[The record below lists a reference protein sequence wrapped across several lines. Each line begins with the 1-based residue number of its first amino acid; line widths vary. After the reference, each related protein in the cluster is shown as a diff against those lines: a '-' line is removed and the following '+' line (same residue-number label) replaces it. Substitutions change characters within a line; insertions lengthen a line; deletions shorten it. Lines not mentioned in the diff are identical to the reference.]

1 LQEQKNP
8 DSDARPV
15 PSRHL
20 TNLLSKALLDRE
32 LCDRLLDDPE
42 AVGHEFGL
50 EPAEVQAIKLL
61 DRQKIESA
69 IARLR
74 WG

>member
-1 LQEQKNP
+1 LQERHP
-8 DSDARPV
+8 DSDAQAV

-20 TNLLSKALLDRE
+20 TDLLSRALLDHE
-32 LCDRLLDDPE
+32 LCDRLLADPE
-42 AVGHEFGL
+42 ATGRECGL
-50 EPAEVQAIKLL
+50 SPEEVQAIKLL
-61 DRQKIESA
+61 DRQKFVAA

>member
-1 LQEQKNP
+1 LQEQNP
-8 DSDARPV
+8 DSDARSV

-20 TNLLSKALLDRE
+20 TDLLSRALLDRE
-32 LCDRLLDDPE
+32 LCDRLLADPE
-42 AVGHEFGL
+42 AVGREFGL
-50 EPAEVQAIKLL
+50 EPAEVQALKLL

-69 IARLR
+69 VAQLR